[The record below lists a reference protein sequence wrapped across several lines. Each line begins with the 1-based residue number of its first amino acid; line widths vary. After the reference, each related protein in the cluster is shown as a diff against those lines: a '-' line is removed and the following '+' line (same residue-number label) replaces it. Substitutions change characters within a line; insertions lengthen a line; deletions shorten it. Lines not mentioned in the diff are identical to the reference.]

1 MRYLLDTD
9 WAIYYLRRKPAI
21 VEQLDA
27 LFPEGVGISIISV
40 AELYVG
46 AAGAVDPVAGEVE
59 VSKFLSAAIR
69 VVELDADTCRIFA
82 REQVRLR
89 RSGNLIPDFDL
100 LIGAT
105 ALRHNFT
112 LLSNNRRHFER
123 IAGLNIISV

>member
-9 WAIYYLRRKPAI
+9 WAIYYLRRRPDI
-21 VEQLDA
+21 VRQLDA
-27 LFPEGVGISIISV
+27 LLPEGVGISIISV
-40 AELYVG
+40 AELYTG

-59 VSKFLSAAIR
+59 VSKFLAAAITL
-69 VVELDADTCRIFA
+69 VELDTETCQIFA

-89 RSGNLIPDFDL
+89 RSGNLIPGFDL

-123 IAGLNIISV
+123 IAGLNTISV

>member
-9 WAIYYLRRKPAI
+9 WAIYYLRRRPDI
-21 VEQLDA
+21 VQRLDA

-40 AELYVG
+40 AELYIG
-46 AAGAVDPVAGEVE
+46 AAGAVDPIAGEVE
-59 VSKFLSAAIR
+59 VSKFLAAAITL
-69 VVELDADTCRIFA
+69 VELDVETCRIFA